1 MRAILMSAVIFL
13 GVSGTQALA
22 YDTFI
27 PLGFGY
33 STMQRDPE
41 SVSKQEQKTINQAD
55 IYETDI
61 YQRQLRARQFDSRNR
76 RFQDDRNWNGTDNW
90 IDY

>member
-1 MRAILMSAVIFL
+1 MRTVLITGLVFL
-13 GVSGTQALA
+13 GLSGSAQA

-33 STMQRDPE
+33 STTQRNAQT
-41 SVSKQEQKTINQAD
+41 VTAQEQKTIDQAD

-61 YQRQLRARQFDSRNR
+61 YKRQVRAREFDSRNR

>member
-1 MRAILMSAVIFL
+1 MRAILMTAVVLLGLSA
-13 GVSGTQALA
+13 TQALA

-33 STMQRDPE
+33 STMQGTPGK
-41 SVSKQEQKTINQAD
+41 VSKQEQKTINQAD

-61 YQRQLRARQFDSRNR
+61 YKRQVRAREFDSRNR